1 MEIFHFETWGIVL
14 MCVFGTVWLVTT
26 ILDVRRRI
34 TAKKAQNAAQRNADP
49 LQRERGVEDEKQ

>member
-26 ILDVRRRI
+26 ILDVRRKVI
-34 TAKKAQNAAQRNADP
+34 AKKSKSPSERNTDV
-49 LQRERGVEDEKQ
+49 LERERGADDED